1 MSAPEHP
8 STVATPAAPLA
19 AAFAAAI
26 QGPNLDAAA
35 QALERWRAAASPAD
49 AAALAHATELLRRT
63 LLDYSVSE
71 EKLLGLLR
79 ESIRDFRDAELEQWR
94 AQGRLDV
101 RTVGGHRRYLSST
114 RSNLFFRYD
123 DITARNLDKRQ
134 SRWEVFLARH
144 VEAAL
149 TQFDQPGDV
158 VGDDYHF
165 RLAHTIEVN
174 ADAVDPG
181 RIIRAWV
188 PLGQIT
194 EAQDDVILAGTEPA
208 AVFVNGPAYP
218 TRSVYME
225 APAVPGQ
232 KTRFTV
238 RSDVT
243 ARPRRVPIRTEHVL
257 PFDPEVRPD
266 VAPYR
271 RQQPPHIVFSP
282 DLVELGRSITRGAAN
297 DYERGRL
304 LYEWCADNLRYSFA
318 REYCTL
324 PNIGQFVADHRYGD
338 CGQITLFYMTLC
350 RAMGIPARWQSGWVL
365 YPELTNLHDWCELYI
380 EPYGWV
386 PVDVNYAVSATRR
399 MDFLSPETQR
409 MLREF
414 YFGGLDAYRLVVNRD
429 HGAPH
434 YPPKLDWRSDDVDFQ
449 RGEVECDGQNLYYDK
464 WSYHMEVEYRSGPS
478 AQEKTEWVDESA
490 HSSKHHRPGPGT
502 AR

>member
-8 STVATPAAPLA
+8 SSVASPPGLLA
-19 AAFAAAI
+19 ADFAAAI
-26 QGPNLDAAA
+26 EGPDLDGARR
-35 QALERWRAAASPAD
+35 ALARWSEAASPAD
-49 AAALAHATELLRRT
+49 QPALARAAELLRRT
-63 LLDYSVSE
+63 ELDYPVDEASLAE
-71 EKLLGLLR
+71 LLR
-79 ESIRDFRDAELEQWR
+79 ESITDFRDEELAAWR
-94 AQGRLDV
+94 EEGRFDY
-101 RTVGGHRRYLSST
+101 RTLRGERRYLAAS

-123 DITARNLDKRQ
+123 DINGRRIDTRPSQ
-134 SRWEVFLARH
+134 WEQFLARH

-165 RLAHTIEVN
+165 RLAHTIEVH
-174 ADAVDPG
+174 ADAVAPG

-194 EAQDDVILAGTEPA
+194 EAQDDVILTATVPA
-208 AVFVNGPAYP
+208 AKFVNGPAYP
-218 TRSVYME
+218 TRSVYLE
-225 APAVPGQ
+225 APAVAGA

-238 RSDVT
+238 HSDVT
-243 ARPRRVPIRTEHVL
+243 ARPRRVPIEPGRVL
-257 PFDPEVRPD
+257 PFDAEIRPE

-271 RQQPPHIVFSP
+271 RQQGPHVVFSP
-282 DLVELGRSITRGAAN
+282 EMVELARSITRGAGN
-297 DYERGRL
+297 DYERAHQ
-304 LYEWCADNLRYSFA
+304 LYEWCADNLRYSFS

-324 PNIGQFVADHRYGD
+324 ANIGGYVAEKRYGD

-350 RAMGIPARWQSGWVL
+350 RAVGIPVRWQSGWVL
-365 YPELTNLHDWCELYI
+365 YPELTNLHDWCEIYI

-386 PVDVNYAVSATRR
+386 PVDVNYAVSATRT
-399 MDFLSPETQR
+399 LISLTPAQQT

-414 YFGGLDAYRLVVNRD
+414 FFGGLDAYRLVINRD

-449 RGEVECDGQNLYYDK
+449 RGEVECDGHNLYYDM
-464 WSYHMEVEYRSGPS
+464 WSYHMDVEYRSGPS
-478 AQEKTEWVDESA
+478 AQEKLEWVDSQT
-490 HSSKHHRPGPGT
+490 HSSAHHRPGPGT